1 VSLFTRFAT
10 RRARRGFTLIELLV
24 VIAIIGVLVA
34 LLLPAI
40 QKAREAAARMQC
52 QNNMKQIGIA
62 LHGYN
67 EANKLFPTAGEALA
81 DDAAET
87 AFYMHSMFTHLLP
100 FLEQR
105 DIYAQINTNI
115 AYNDTTVYTTAGGT
129 TQQNVSAFQVA
140 IPTFL
145 CPTNP
150 IRPKSGLDTLGYG
163 YTDYMPIAYSN
174 LRDDTVTGGSKTDLE
189 TNLDAP
195 NNGAPAFVDTST
207 VKAQGVGVTVHYA
220 GRWPGA
226 LSTNFKDA
234 TVTDGSYYG
243 TYVAGANN
251 SFGISTKVAVDY
263 ATATSTGFVY
273 SKGTQPAITAGP
285 GYVYVNVSQYPLGN
299 VNPAPVSISGNLQTG
314 QNNST
319 GFNPLVVDTNMR
331 SPNVGSWK
339 NGSKGPAVGDII
351 DGLSKT
357 IALTEEVGRAEGFGQ
372 YRYRDPFGNPAYNG
386 GFRASWRWAEPDS
399 SNGVSGPPNG
409 VYKDPIFGKVLN
421 NNAQPFGGPSTGG
434 SVSSNGITGC
444 PWTEGNCGPNDE
456 PFSFHLNGVNC
467 LFMDGSVRF
476 IRDDIDVQTFKRL
489 ITPTEQIPSGYVD
502 G

>member
-1 VSLFTRFAT
+1 VSLFTRFTT

-52 QNNMKQIGIA
+52 QNNMKQMGIA

-67 EANKLFPTAGEALA
+67 ETNKLFPTAGEVLA
-81 DDAAET
+81 NDGAET
-87 AFYMHSMFTHLLP
+87 AFYVHSMFTHLLP
-100 FLEQR
+100 FLEYR
-105 DIYAQINTNI
+105 DIYAQININM
-115 AYNDTTVYTTAGGT
+115 AYNDTNTYTNSAGNPIT
-129 TQQNVSAFQVA
+129 QNVSAFQTA

-150 IRPKSGLDTLGYG
+150 VRPKSGLDTKGFG

-174 LRDDTVTGGSKTDLE
+174 LRDDSITGGSKTDLE
-189 TNLDAP
+189 TNLDIA
-195 NNGAPAFVDTST
+195 NNGVPAFVFNTGAT
-207 VKAQGVGVTVHYA
+207 VQGANVVVHYA

-226 LSTNFKDA
+226 LATNYSDA
-234 TVTDGSYYG
+234 TVTDGAY
-243 TYVAGANN
+243 
-251 SFGISTKVAVDY
+251 Y
-263 ATATSTGFVY
+263 ATANPAPAAGTGKFSVPTVGVGFATVSSTGFNY
-273 SKGTQPAITAGP
+273 GGPAPTGASP
-285 GYVYVNVSQYPLGN
+285 GYAYVNVSIYPAGN
-299 VNPAPVSISGNLQTG
+299 AGASPVAITGNLSATKSNATG
-314 QNNST
+314 N
-319 GFNPLVVDTNMR
+319 NPLVVETNVR
-331 SPNVGSWK
+331 SPNVGTWK
-339 NGSKGPAVGDII
+339 TGAKGPTAGDIV

-357 IALTEEVGRAEGFGQ
+357 ICMTEEVGRAEGLGQ
-372 YRYRDPFGNPAYNG
+372 YRYLDPFGSAQYNG
-386 GFRASWRWAEPDS
+386 GFRASWRWGEPDS

-409 VYKDPIFGKVLN
+409 VYKDPVFGKVIN
-421 NNAQPFGGPSTGG
+421 NNATPLGGPSTGALN
-434 SVSSNGITGC
+434 SNNTPGC
-444 PWTEGNCGPNDE
+444 PWTQGNCGPNDE
-456 PFSFHLNGVNC
+456 AFSFHLNGCNC

>member
-1 VSLFTRFAT
+1 VSLFTRFTT

-52 QNNMKQIGIA
+52 QNNMKQMGIA

-67 EANKLFPTAGEALA
+67 ETNKLFPTAGEVLA
-81 DDAAET
+81 NNGAET

-100 FLEQR
+100 FLEYR
-105 DIYAQINTNI
+105 DIYTQINLNM
-115 AYNDTTVYTTAGGT
+115 AYNDTATYTNAAGQPI
-129 TQQNVSAFQVA
+129 TQNIASFQTA

-150 IRPKSGLDTLGYG
+150 VRPKSGLDTKGYG

-174 LRDDTVTGGSKTDLE
+174 LRDDSITGGTKTDLE
-189 TNLDAP
+189 TNLDQV
-195 NNGAPAFVDTST
+195 NNGVPAFVDTSA
-207 VKAQGVGVTVHYA
+207 VKVQGVGAVVHYA

-226 LSTNFKDA
+226 LATNYSDA
-234 TVTDGSYYG
+234 TVTDGAYYG
-243 TYVAGANN
+243 AFPAAPPAFPGSLTKPTGGY
-251 SFGISTKVAVDY
+251 STVS
-263 ATATSTGFVY
+263 STGFTYGGGPPAVGY
-273 SKGTQPAITAGP
+273 S
-285 GYVYVNVSQYPLGN
+285 YVNVSIYPAGN
-299 VNPAPVSISGNLQTG
+299 AGASPASITANLAPG
-314 QNNST
+314 KNNST
-319 GFNPLVVDTNMR
+319 GNNPLVVDTNQR
-331 SPNVGSWK
+331 SSLVGTWK
-339 NGSKGPAVGDII
+339 NGSKGPAPGDIV

-357 IALTEEVGRAEGFGQ
+357 ICMTEEVGRAEGLGQ
-372 YRYRDPFGNPAYNG
+372 YRYLDPFGSAAYNG

-421 NNAQPFGGPSTGG
+421 NNAVPFGGPSTGALN
-434 SVSSNGITGC
+434 SNGSPGC
-444 PWTEGNCGPNDE
+444 PWTQGNCGPNDE

-502 G
+502 Q